1 MAEQAAEE
9 NELYLK
15 LQHYFLE
22 FQVSHVF
29 QNMQKNPVL
38 LSLSEKII
46 AHYRLQCAN
55 CLILQY

>member
-29 QNMQKNPVL
+29 QNMQKKIPYYCLYRKKL
-38 LSLSEKII
+38 LRITGSNVPIV
-46 AHYRLQCAN
+46 
-55 CLILQY
+55 

>member
-29 QNMQKNPVL
+29 QNMQKK
-38 LSLSEKII
+38 SRII
-46 AHYRLQCAN
+46 DFIGKNYCA
-55 CLILQY
+55 L